1 MVRPPTE
8 KNICL
13 RCKGGRL
20 LCGKKTCPILL
31 KKSVLKSMVPF
42 EIDKTQRNVEIFGA
56 SPPGFFVGHF
66 SYPNVYLGPLVPY
79 QEFDTGLD
87 ISDSH
92 ILDAPE
98 LWFGKKMVDV
108 IRYRSSLVR
117 SNFKTNVF
125 IGKKSRKTTP
135 SIKTQKL
142 LETTQELSMAARPVD
157 TETKLEKMNLRMMMD
172 NHALPMGPSGMTEKI
187 TITENPKV
195 HPQVDYCVSD
205 TDLNATEAVSEHLYF
220 KGHVP
225 ESTIKRIFSA
235 GLLGEK
241 KRRRIVPTRWT
252 ITAVDDIISK
262 ALIKEIKK
270 FPEINDYKIFEGTYL
285 DNHFK
290 ILLFPG
296 KFMYEMN
303 EVWAPNTLWNISLD
317 GHNRNLKPQ
326 IMTDFEFYNG
336 RKSYASNITGAYY
349 AARKSVCEYLY
360 KIKRQ
365 ARVLVFREVSGGYVV
380 PLGVWVIRETVNNAM
395 FTSDPIILDNFN
407 ESVIKMADGFMVDLK
422 YWRNS
427 SKLINFIK
435 TQKTLDTFL
444 LAL

>member
-1 MVRPPTE
+1 
-8 KNICL
+8 
-13 RCKGGRL
+13 
-20 LCGKKTCPILL
+20 
-31 KKSVLKSMVPF
+31 MVPF
-42 EIDKTQRNVEIFGA
+42 EFNKTLRNVEIFGA

-79 QEFDTGLD
+79 QEFETGLN
-87 ISDSH
+87 ISDYH

-98 LWFGKKMVDV
+98 LWFGKDMVEI

-125 IGKKSRKTTP
+125 IGRKSRKNTP

-142 LETTQELSMAARPVD
+142 LETSQELSMAAQPVD
-157 TETKLEKMNLRMMMD
+157 TETKLSKMNLHMLMD
-172 NHALPMGPSGMTEKI
+172 NHSLPMGPSGMTEKI
-187 TITENPKV
+187 TITENTKV

-205 TDLNATEAVSEHLYF
+205 IDLTAAEAVSEYLYF

-225 ESTIKRIFSA
+225 ESTIKRVFSA
-235 GLLGEK
+235 GLLGEEK
-241 KRRRIVPTRWT
+241 KRRIVPTRWT

-262 ALIKEIKK
+262 GLIKEIKK
-270 FPEINDYKIFEGTYL
+270 FPEINDYQIFEATYL

-296 KFMYEMN
+296 KFVYEMN
-303 EVWAPNTLWNISLD
+303 EVWAPNTLWNVSLD
-317 GHNRNLKPQ
+317 GNNRNLRPQ

-336 RKSYASNITGAYY
+336 RKNYASNITGAYY

-360 KIKRQ
+360 KIRKQ
-365 ARVLVFREVSGGYVV
+365 ARVLIFREVSGGYVV
-380 PLGVWVIRETVNNAM
+380 PLGVWVIRSSVENAM

-407 ESVIKMADGFMVDLK
+407 DAISKMAEGFIIDLK
-422 YWRNS
+422 YWKKS
-427 SKLINFIK
+427 SKLINYIK
-435 TQKTLDTFL
+435 TQRTLDRFL
-444 LAL
+444 

>member
-13 RCKGGRL
+13 RCKGARL

-31 KKSVLKSMVPF
+31 KKSVMKSLVPF
-42 EIDKTQRNVEIFGA
+42 ELDTKRKDVEIFGA

-66 SYPNVYLGPLVPY
+66 SYPNVYLGPLVPF
-79 QEFDTGLD
+79 QEFETGLE
-87 ISDSH
+87 ISDYH
-92 ILDAPE
+92 LLDAPE
-98 LWFGKKMVDV
+98 LWFGKPMVDI

-117 SNFKTNVF
+117 SNFKINVN
-125 IGKKSRKTTP
+125 IGRKSRKNTP
-135 SIKTQKL
+135 SQKTQRFL
-142 LETTQELSMAARPVD
+142 QTSQELSMAARPVD
-157 TETKLEKMNLRMMMD
+157 TETKLQKMNIRMMMD

-187 TITENPKV
+187 EITENTKV

-205 TDLNATEAVSEHLYF
+205 TDLRASEAVSQYLYF
-220 KGHVP
+220 KGNVP
-225 ESTIKRIFSA
+225 ESTIERIFSA
-235 GLLGEK
+235 GLLGETEK
-241 KRRRIVPTRWT
+241 RRIVPTRWT

-262 ALIKEIKK
+262 ALIEEIKK
-270 FPEINDYKIFEGTYL
+270 FPEINDYQIFEASYL

-296 KFMYEMN
+296 KFIYEMN

-317 GHNRNLKPQ
+317 GRNRDLKPQ

-365 ARVLVFREVSGGYVV
+365 ARVLIFREVSGGYVV

-395 FTSDPIILDNFN
+395 FTSDPIKLDNFN
-407 ESVIKMADGFMVDLK
+407 SAIKKMAEGFIVDYK
-422 YWRNS
+422 YWKAS
-427 SKLINFIK
+427 SKIINYIK

-444 LAL
+444 

>member
-1 MVRPPTE
+1 MRPQVE

-13 RCKGGRL
+13 RCKGARL

-42 EIDKTQRNVEIFGA
+42 ELNKTRRNVNIFGA

-66 SYPNVYLGPLVPY
+66 NYPNVYLGPLIPF
-79 QEFDTGLD
+79 QEFETGLD
-87 ISDSH
+87 VRDYH

-98 LWFGKKMVDV
+98 LWFGKQIVDI

-117 SNFKTNVF
+117 SNFKLNVN
-125 IGKKSRKTTP
+125 IGRKSRKNTL

-142 LETTQELSMAARPVD
+142 LDASQELSMAARPVD
-157 TETKLEKMNLRMMMD
+157 TETKLEKMNLNLLMD
-172 NHALPMGPSGMTEKI
+172 NHSLPMGPSGVTEKI
-187 TITENPKV
+187 NITENTKV
-195 HPQVDYCVSD
+195 HPKVDYCVSD
-205 TDLNATEAVSEHLYF
+205 TDLKASDAISDYLYF
-220 KGHVP
+220 KGQVP

-241 KRRRIVPTRWT
+241 KNRRIVPTRWS

-270 FPEINDYKIFEGTYL
+270 FPEINNYRIFEATYL

-296 KFMYEMN
+296 KFIYEMN
-303 EVWAPNTLWNISLD
+303 EVWAPNTLWNVSLD
-317 GHNRNLKPQ
+317 GNTHNLKPQ
-326 IMTDFEFYNG
+326 IMTDFEFYRG

-360 KIKRQ
+360 RIKKQ
-365 ARVLVFREVSGGYVV
+365 ARVLIFREVSGGYVV

-395 FTSDPIILDNFN
+395 CVSIPVVLDNFN
-407 ESVIKMADGFMVDLK
+407 DAIKKMSEDFMVEFK
-422 YWRNS
+422 YWKQS

-435 TQKTLDTFL
+435 TQRTIDNFI
-444 LAL
+444 

>member
-1 MVRPPTE
+1 MRPQVE

-13 RCKGGRL
+13 RCKGARL

-42 EIDKTQRNVEIFGA
+42 ELNKTRRNVNIFGA

-66 SYPNVYLGPLVPY
+66 NYPNVYLGPLIPF
-79 QEFDTGLD
+79 QEFETGLD
-87 ISDSH
+87 ITDYH

-98 LWFGKKMVDV
+98 LWYGKQMIDI

-117 SNFKTNVF
+117 SNFKLNVN
-125 IGKKSRKTTP
+125 IGRKSRKNTP

-142 LETTQELSMAARPVD
+142 LESSQELSMAARPVD
-157 TETKLEKMNLRMMMD
+157 TETKLERMNLRMLMD
-172 NHALPMGPSGMTEKI
+172 NHSLPMGPSGVTEKI
-187 TITENPKV
+187 IITENTKIHPK
-195 HPQVDYCVSD
+195 VDYCVSD
-205 TDLNATEAVSEHLYF
+205 TDLKASDAISDYLYF
-220 KGHVP
+220 KGQVP
-225 ESTIKRIFSA
+225 ESTIKRVFSA

-241 KRRRIVPTRWT
+241 KNRRIVPTRWS

-270 FPEINDYKIFEGTYL
+270 FPEINNYRIFEATYL

-290 ILLFPG
+290 VLLFPG
-296 KFMYEMN
+296 KFIYEMN
-303 EVWAPNTLWNISLD
+303 EVWAPNTLWNVSLD
-317 GHNRNLKPQ
+317 GNTHNLKPQ
-326 IMTDFEFYNG
+326 IMTDFEFYRG

-360 KIKRQ
+360 LIKKQ
-365 ARVLVFREVSGGYVV
+365 ARVLIFREVSGGYVV

-395 FTSDPIILDNFN
+395 CVSTPVVLDNFN
-407 ESVIKMADGFMVDLK
+407 DAIKKMSEDFMVEFK
-422 YWRNS
+422 YWKQS
-427 SKLINFIK
+427 SRLINFIK
-435 TQKTLDTFL
+435 TQRTIDNFI
-444 LAL
+444 